1 MNKEDVKQAI
11 VYLKANSKKRKFAQK
26 IDLIV
31 NVKDLDLKKPEQQVD
46 LFVAL
51 PKTRTKKTRICAL
64 IGPELAEQA
73 KTNMDSIVLHDQFIQ
88 YAQDPK
94 KIKKLANTCD
104 FFIAQ
109 ANIMPDVAKTFGR
122 ILGPR
127 NKMPNPKA
135 GCVVPPNANL
145 SVLAEKLRNT
155 IRVLIRTQLSYK
167 TIVGDEAEN
176 EEDVVENVMAIY
188 SAIAHQLPAEEQNI
202 KSVML
207 KLTMSAPIT
216 IGALPKTGDL
226 PKAGKLPSG
235 DKK

>member
-1 MNKEDVKQAI
+1 MNKEDVKQALA
-11 VYLKANSKKRKFAQK
+11 YLKANSKKRKFAQK

-51 PKTRTKKTRICAL
+51 PRSRTKKTRICAL
-64 IGPELAEQA
+64 VGPELAEQA
-73 KTNMDSIVLHDQFIQ
+73 KAHTDAVILHDQFIQ

-94 KIKKLANTCD
+94 KIKKLAGTCD

-127 NKMPNPKA
+127 NKMPNPKV

-145 SVLAEKLRNT
+145 AVLAEKLRNT

-167 TIVGDEAEN
+167 TIVGDEAGSED
-176 EEDVVENVMAIY
+176 DVVENVMAIY
-188 SAIAHQLPAEEQNI
+188 GALVHQLPAEEQNI
-202 KSVML
+202 KSIML
-207 KLTMSAPIT
+207 KLTMSAPVT
-216 IGALPKTGDL
+216 ISALPQ
-226 PKAGKLPSG
+226 G

>member
-1 MNKEDVKQAI
+1 MNKEDVQKALA
-11 VYLKANSKKRKFAQK
+11 YLKANSKKRKFAQK

-31 NVKDLDLKKPEQQVD
+31 NVKDIDLKKPEEQVD

-51 PKTRTKKTRICAL
+51 PRQRAKKTRICAL
-64 IGPELAEQA
+64 VGPELAEQA
-73 KTNMDSIVLHDQFIQ
+73 KSMDAIVPHDQFIQ

-94 KIKKLANTCD
+94 KVKKLATACD

-145 SVLAEKLRNT
+145 AVLAEKLRNT
-155 IRVLIRTQLSYK
+155 VRILIRTQLNFK
-167 TIVGDEAEN
+167 TVIGDEN
-176 EEDVVENVMAIY
+176 SKEEDVVENVMAIY
-188 SAIAHQLPAEEQNI
+188 SAIVHHLPGEEANI

-207 KLTMSAPIT
+207 KLTMSPPVTVSAIARAE
-216 IGALPKTGDL
+216 IGAEEG
-226 PKAGKLPSG
+226 GKQ
-235 DKK
+235 